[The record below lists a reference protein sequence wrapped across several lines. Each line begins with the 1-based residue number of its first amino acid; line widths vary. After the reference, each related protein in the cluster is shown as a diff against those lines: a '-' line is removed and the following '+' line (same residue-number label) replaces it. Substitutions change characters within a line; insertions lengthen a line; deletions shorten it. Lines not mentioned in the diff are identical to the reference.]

1 MAAGNTHPIHLNKL
15 NEIEK
20 AQRLLDEIKRKVE
33 EKRRN
38 GEFISARVGKRTF
51 VETTNPD
58 YINRL
63 KNHIRND

>member
-20 AQRLLDEIKRKVE
+20 AQRLLDEIKRKVDE
-33 EKRRN
+33 RRRK
-38 GEFISARVGKRTF
+38 GEIHSERIGERTF

>member
-20 AQRLLDEIKRKVE
+20 AQRLLDEFRQKVE

-38 GEFISARVGKRTF
+38 GELVSVRIGKRTF

-63 KNHIRND
+63 KKHIEDD